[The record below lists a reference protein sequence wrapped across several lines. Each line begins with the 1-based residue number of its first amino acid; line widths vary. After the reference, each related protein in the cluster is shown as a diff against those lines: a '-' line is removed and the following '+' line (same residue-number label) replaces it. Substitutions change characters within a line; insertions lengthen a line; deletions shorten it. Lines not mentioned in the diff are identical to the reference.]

1 MNFSLHYDYL
11 HFFNLQFIS
20 LSLIIF
26 IFSLV
31 DLHSIQFLKM
41 KKMLDLIIFIPSIVD
56 MISKNRYVMV
66 KELIMNV
73 DVNVLA
79 QAFNRCRICRYTSP
93 AKKFFSRMVTI
104 IRACNNSLRRVRV
117 HRSAYNMH
125 FARRTSR
132 SAYR

>member
-1 MNFSLHYDYL
+1 MQL
-11 HFFNLQFIS
+11 IS

-26 IFSLV
+26 IFSLA

-41 KKMLDLIIFIPSIVD
+41 KKMLDLIIFNLLSIVD
-56 MISKNRYVMV
+56 MINKNRYVMV

-79 QAFNRCRICRYTSP
+79 QAFNRCRICRYISP

-117 HRSAYNMH
+117 HRSAHNMH

>member
-1 MNFSLHYDYL
+1 M
-11 HFFNLQFIS
+11 QFIS

-26 IFSLV
+26 IFSLA

-41 KKMLDLIIFIPSIVD
+41 KKMLDLIIFNQAYCRYD
-56 MISKNRYVMV
+56 HKNRYVMV

-79 QAFNRCRICRYTSP
+79 QAFNRCRICRYISP

-117 HRSAYNMH
+117 HRSAHNMH

>member
-1 MNFSLHYDYL
+1 MNFSLHHDYL

-73 DVNVLA
+73 DAMSWLKRLIDA
-79 QAFNRCRICRYTSP
+79 GSAGIHPQQR
-93 AKKFFSRMVTI
+93 
-104 IRACNNSLRRVRV
+104 NS
-117 HRSAYNMH
+117 SA
-125 FARRTSR
+125 AW
-132 SAYR
+132 